1 MTQPIRTVHVSSDF
15 KKSFRKLP
23 RHIQQLAIKKD
34 LTFRQNAFTS
44 SLRTHKLKGPLEG
57 YFAYSINHEY
67 RILFRFIKSDEV
79 LYYDVGTHE
88 IYG

>member
-23 RHIQQLAIKKD
+23 RHIQELAVKKD
-34 LTFRQNAFTS
+34 LAFRQNAFTPA
-44 SLRTHKLKGPLEG
+44 LRTHKLKGPLEG
-57 YFAYSINHEY
+57 YLAYSVNREY

-79 LYYDVGTHE
+79 IYYDVGTHE